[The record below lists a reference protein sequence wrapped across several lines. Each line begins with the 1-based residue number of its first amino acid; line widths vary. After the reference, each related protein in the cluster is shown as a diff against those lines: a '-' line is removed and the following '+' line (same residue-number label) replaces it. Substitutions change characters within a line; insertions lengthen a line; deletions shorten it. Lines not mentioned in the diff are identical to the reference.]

1 MTIRD
6 FVRANRSMIDAVILN
21 RCPNVGTINDEDRRQ
36 WVLND
41 EYLYNIARAEGV
53 RI

>member
-1 MTIRD
+1 MSLTQFIK
-6 FVRANRSMIDAVILN
+6 ANRSMIDAFIL
-21 RCPNVGTINDEDRRQ
+21 RKVPNIGTINDAERRL

-41 EYLYNIARAEGV
+41 EFLYNTARAEGV